1 MEKSCFKC
9 KTEFTE
15 DEKSKKSSYCKN
27 CRTQISRERRKY
39 NPKRANEIGEKS
51 RKKYLANNRKV
62 VNRTK
67 AENRKQKLKEWK
79 ANGDPLDRAY
89 MDWPNQRKREAA

>member
-27 CRTQISRERRKY
+27 CRTQISREWRKN
-39 NPKRANEIGEKS
+39 NPERAKEIGEKS

-62 VNRTK
+62 VNRRK
-67 AENRKQKLKEWK
+67 AEKRKQKLKEWK
-79 ANGDPLDRAY
+79 ANGDPRYRAY
-89 MDWPNQRKREAA
+89 MDRHNQRKRE